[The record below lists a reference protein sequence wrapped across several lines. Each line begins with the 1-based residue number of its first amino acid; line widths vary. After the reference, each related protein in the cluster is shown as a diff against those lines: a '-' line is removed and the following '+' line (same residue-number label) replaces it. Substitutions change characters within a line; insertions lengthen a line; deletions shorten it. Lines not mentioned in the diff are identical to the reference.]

1 MTQARST
8 LIDPESTPY
17 YHCIARCVRRAWLC
31 GEDHLTGKNYEH
43 RRQWVVD
50 RLEVLVE
57 IFAIEV
63 CAYAVMSNH
72 YHVVLHINRAPAK
85 AWSRDDVLVRW
96 TSLFSGPLL
105 VQRYLAGDKLSK
117 VELARVDGYVETY
130 RDRLMDISWFMRCLN
145 EHLAREANREDGCKG
160 RFWEGRFKS
169 QALLDE
175 AALLT
180 CMAYVDLNPVR
191 AKLAETPEKSDFTS
205 VQQRSI
211 QLSEKGEGKQP
222 VTLKPF
228 RIQGQNTDLALPYTL
243 YDYLELVDW
252 SGRIVRL
259 DKRGSIASHMP
270 PILARLGINPDE
282 WLQTMSQ
289 GNRFYRAA
297 GRLAVMK
304 ACALRAGQQ
313 WMQGL
318 GVCGR
323 LYHFNKA

>member
-1 MTQARST
+1 MTQARSN
-8 LIDPESTPY
+8 LIDADSTPY

-50 RLEVLVE
+50 RLEQLVE

-72 YHVVLHINRAPAK
+72 YHVVLHINKDPAK
-85 AWSRDDVLVRW
+85 VWNSDEVLVRW

-105 VQRYLAGDKLSK
+105 VQRYLAKDRLSK
-117 VELARVDGYVETY
+117 AELNRVDEYVETY
-130 RDRLMDISWFMRCLN
+130 RSRLMDISWFMRCLN

-191 AKLAETPEKSDFTS
+191 AKLAEAPESSDFTS
-205 VQQRSI
+205 IQQRSR
-211 QLSEKGEGKQP
+211 QLSKAGESKQP
-222 VTLKPF
+222 ASLKPF
-228 RIQGQNTDLALPYTL
+228 RMQGQKTDLALPYTL

-252 SGRIVRL
+252 SGRAVRL
-259 DKRGSIASHMP
+259 DKRGAIASDLP
-270 PILARLGINPDE
+270 PVLERLGINPDE
-282 WLQTMSQ
+282 WLQTMYQ
-289 GNRFYRAA
+289 GNRFCRAV

-304 ACALRAGQQ
+304 AYALKTGRQ
-313 WMQGL
+313 WVQGMS
-318 GVCGR
+318 VCSR
-323 LYHFNKA
+323 LYLFN